1 MGRRPSLQGPWFEGH
16 FAVPAERGDAPWL
29 MVRSP
34 TEATLLFHVHAPQ
47 PARRELEGMHL
58 LDLERPHVDGVWE
71 PQLFE
76 GRHDWWLAGSGAA
89 GTRQPEV
96 ADHPVLRV
104 IVERAAEILA
114 ENDREVLDLG
124 ARQLRREAAEMRE
137 RHYSRLR
144 PELVLDHERAR
155 IHIQHLAARML
166 DPVEAATLKPRHAA
180 FGFADV
186 LETDYGPVT
195 VHIETGPVVRIDAV
209 PGVLLVGRG
218 PNGPLE
224 FSLSARR
231 SAGGW
236 DAVSPKHDLAGQA
249 ADDILALVQRTYP
262 QQIRSAFAAWA
273 CTMLAKA
280 DMASAAAARSD
291 EIMASI
297 LDGLEERAAA
307 ADERAARM
315 RDASAPRP

>member
-34 TEATLLFHVHAPQ
+34 TEATLLFHVPAPQ

-71 PQLFE
+71 PHLFE

-89 GTRQPEV
+89 GARQPEV
-96 ADHPVLRV
+96 ADHPVLRA
-104 IVERAAEILA
+104 IVERAVVVLT
-114 ENDREVLDLG
+114 ENAGEVLDLG
-124 ARQLRREAAEMRE
+124 ATQLRKEAAQMRE
-137 RHYSRLR
+137 RHERRPR
-144 PELVLDHERAR
+144 PELALDPERAR
-155 IHIQHLAARML
+155 SHVRHLATRML
-166 DPVEAATLKPRHAA
+166 DPAEAAALEPRHAA
-180 FGFADV
+180 FGFGGV
-186 LETDYGPVT
+186 LETAYGPVT

-209 PGVLLVGRG
+209 AGVPLVGRG

-236 DAVSPKHDLAGQA
+236 DAVSPKHGIAEQA
-249 ADDILALVQRTYP
+249 ADDILALVQRTFP
-262 QQIRSAFAAWA
+262 DQIRSAFVAWA
-273 CTMLAKA
+273 CTTLAKA
-280 DMASAAAARSD
+280 DMAQAAAARSD
-291 EIMASI
+291 AITASI
-297 LDGLEERAAA
+297 VEGLEERASA
-307 ADERAARM
+307 ADERAVRPP
-315 RDASAPRP
+315 DVSLPRP

>member
-1 MGRRPSLQGPWFEGH
+1 MSRRRSLEGPWFEGH
-16 FAVPAERGDAPWL
+16 FAVPADRGDAPWL

-34 TEATLLFHVHAPQ
+34 TEATLLFHVPAPQ

-58 LDLERPHVDGVWE
+58 LDLERPEVDGAWQ

-96 ADHPVLRV
+96 ADHPVLRG
-104 IVERAAEILA
+104 IVDRALDVLA
-114 ENDREVLDLG
+114 ENDRDVLDLG
-124 ARQLRREAAEMRE
+124 ATQLRREAAEMRE
-137 RHYSRLR
+137 RHALRPR
-144 PELVLDHERAR
+144 PELALDHERAR
-155 IHIQHLAARML
+155 SHVRHLAARML
-166 DPVEAATLKPRHAA
+166 DPAEAARLEPRHAA
-180 FGFADV
+180 FGFAGV
-186 LETDYGPVT
+186 LETAYGPVT

-209 PGVLLVGRG
+209 PSVLLVGRG
-218 PNGPLE
+218 SNGPLE

-236 DAVSPKHDLAGQA
+236 DAVSPKHDLAQQA
-249 ADDILALVQRTYP
+249 ADDILALVHRTYP
-262 QQIRSAFAAWA
+262 EQIRSAFAAWA
-273 CTMLAKA
+273 CTTLAKA

-291 EIMASI
+291 AIMVSI
-297 LDGLEERAAA
+297 VDGLEERAAA

-315 RDASAPRP
+315 QDASAPRP